1 MKAVGIVFVGVG
13 IALLLFTLF
22 RSFQG
27 TASYISP
34 IPETSGMKVFFV
46 SPGK

>member
-13 IALLLFTLF
+13 IALLLFTLL

-27 TASYISP
+27 TTSYVSP
-34 IPETSGMKVFFV
+34 IPESAGMRVIFV
-46 SPGK
+46 SPSK